1 MIDKKSIDPKL
12 VDEKELTVEIEAQYS
27 PNNNET
33 EAQYSPNN
41 DLRDSRVKLSDV
53 GRIQISRKAWTV
65 RMIIIATIAFFPLYR
80 LYQGASLADPFIIYS
95 TIIPAIT
102 VLVLFGAWFW
112 YRNPSQSTGTI
123 SENDLVSVIIPIYNE
138 RDMIEMVIDAVY
150 RSTYNNIE
158 VIAVNDGSIDG
169 TKEILDN
176 IRNKY
181 PSLKVIHQ
189 VRGGKRNAVAT
200 GYYASKGRYLVHIDS
215 DSIIDEAAITEM
227 IKTFNANPNVG
238 IVVGEIRIGNAN
250 DSTLTKIQEAWHNIS
265 CNINKAFES
274 VFGSVTCCSGSLS
287 AHRREAIH
295 DFMPYWAASRSFSG
309 GGVDRE
315 LNAFVIAPKAMK
327 DDYLKTLWP
336 SSQTKQ
342 QLMESTARYD
352 DSDDR
357 MLTAHSLI
365 RWQAAYIVTAFT
377 YVKGQETWNKFIKQ
391 QIRWRKGF
399 LRTSFYLSTFYWQK
413 RHPLAI
419 IVYYLDVMAAL
430 TAPFAISSVL
440 IYEAIILNQYWLALA
455 FIGGIVY
462 SALAVGIDMKL
473 RYPKSKIWKY
483 MPLMSLIGT
492 FMLSWLT
499 FVALWEYKKNSWMTR

>member
-1 MIDKKSIDPKL
+1 MIDERMIDPKS
-12 VDEKELTVEIEAQYS
+12 VEIKEQS
-27 PNNNET
+27 VKLET
-33 EAQYSPNN
+33 KYSPNN
-41 DLRDSRVKLSDV
+41 DLKDSRTKLTDV
-53 GRIQISRKAWTV
+53 GRIQISRKAWIV
-65 RMIIIATIAFFPLYR
+65 RMIIVATIAFFPLYR
-80 LYQGASLADPFIIYS
+80 LLQGASLADPFIIYS
-95 TIIPAIT
+95 TIIPTVT

-112 YRNPSQSTGTI
+112 YRNPPEGTV
-123 SENDLVSVIIPIYNE
+123 SKNDLVSIIIPIYNE

-150 RSTYNNIE
+150 RSTYKNIE
-158 VIAVNDGSIDG
+158 VIAINDGSIDG
-169 TKEILDN
+169 TNEILDN
-176 IRNKY
+176 IRDKY

-189 VRGGKRNAVAT
+189 ARGGKRNAVAT

-227 IKTFNANPNVG
+227 VRTFNANPNIG

-265 CNINKAFES
+265 CNINKAYES

-287 AHRREAIH
+287 AHRREAIQ
-295 DFMPYWAASRSFSG
+295 DFMPYWAASKSFSG

-315 LNAFVIAPKAMK
+315 LNAFVIAPDALKE
-327 DDYLKTLWP
+327 DYLKTLWP
-336 SSQTKQ
+336 SSQTRQ

-365 RWQAAYIVTAFT
+365 RWQAAYIVTALT
-377 YVKGQETWNKFIKQ
+377 YVKGQETWSRFIKQ

-399 LRTSFYLSTFYWQK
+399 LRTNFYLSTFYWQK
-413 RHPLAI
+413 RHPLAVL
-419 IVYYLDVMAAL
+419 VYYLDVMAAL
-430 TAPFAISSVL
+430 TAPFAISTVL
-440 IYEAIILNQYWLALA
+440 IYETLILNQYWLALA

-462 SALAVGIDMKL
+462 SALAMGIDMKL

-483 MPLMSLIGT
+483 MPLMSLLGT
-492 FMLSWLT
+492 FVLSWLT
-499 FVALWEYKKNSWMTR
+499 FVAIKDYKKNSWMTR

>member
-1 MIDKKSIDPKL
+1 MIDKKTIDPKL
-12 VDEKELTVEIEAQYS
+12 VDEKELTVEKEAQYS

-33 EAQYSPNN
+33 EAQSSPNNNETEAQYSPNNNETEARYSPNN

-189 VRGGKRNAVAT
+189 VRGGKETLSLLAT
-200 GYYASKGRYLVHIDS
+200 TPLK
-215 DSIIDEAAITEM
+215 
-227 IKTFNANPNVG
+227 VG
-238 IVVGEIRIGNAN
+238 
-250 DSTLTKIQEAWHNIS
+250 
-265 CNINKAFES
+265 
-274 VFGSVTCCSGSLS
+274 
-287 AHRREAIH
+287 
-295 DFMPYWAASRSFSG
+295 
-309 GGVDRE
+309 
-315 LNAFVIAPKAMK
+315 
-327 DDYLKTLWP
+327 
-336 SSQTKQ
+336 
-342 QLMESTARYD
+342 
-352 DSDDR
+352 
-357 MLTAHSLI
+357 
-365 RWQAAYIVTAFT
+365 
-377 YVKGQETWNKFIKQ
+377 TWFI
-391 QIRWRKGF
+391 
-399 LRTSFYLSTFYWQK
+399 
-413 RHPLAI
+413 
-419 IVYYLDVMAAL
+419 
-430 TAPFAISSVL
+430 
-440 IYEAIILNQYWLALA
+440 
-455 FIGGIVY
+455 
-462 SALAVGIDMKL
+462 
-473 RYPKSKIWKY
+473 
-483 MPLMSLIGT
+483 
-492 FMLSWLT
+492 
-499 FVALWEYKKNSWMTR
+499 